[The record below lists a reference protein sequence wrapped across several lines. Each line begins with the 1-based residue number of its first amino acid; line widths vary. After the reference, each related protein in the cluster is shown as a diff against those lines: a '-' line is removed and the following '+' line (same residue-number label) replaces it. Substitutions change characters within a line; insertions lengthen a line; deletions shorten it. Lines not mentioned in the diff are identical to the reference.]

1 MEPLQRML
9 DLATEQGLLSSIGN
23 INAKIRTSLF
33 ADDAAIFLYP
43 VGTEVQVVARILA
56 SFGMA
61 SGLITNTDKSA
72 VYPIRC
78 EGLQI
83 QQSMEAFSCPIKEFP
98 CKYLG
103 LPLHVRAIRRVDI
116 QPLIDKV
123 GGKMASWKG
132 NLLNRAGRLRFE
144 ANQLSAFFFTNLFFD
159 SFQAAKMGN

>member
-1 MEPLQRML
+1 
-9 DLATEQGLLSSIGN
+9 
-23 INAKIRTSLF
+23 
-33 ADDAAIFLYP
+33 
-43 VGTEVQVVARILA
+43 
-56 SFGMA
+56 
-61 SGLITNTDKSA
+61 
-72 VYPIRC
+72 
-78 EGLQI
+78 
-83 QQSMEAFSCPIKEFP
+83 MEAFSCPIKEFP